1 MDHIWNLSAY
11 SWPKQNSLSFTVHL
25 YNLNYAP
32 TPKDKRNVVFRGC
45 LPTFSTREE
54 GWEKPIVFKTYQSSG
69 SQSRNPLANGLLA
82 IFNCVIWLRKKIRT
96 IISMYMH
103 QTPVQHFRFSTSI
116 LISRLNRNISAALNL
131 PTYKKCS
138 LFKIGKREQMH

>member
-1 MDHIWNLSAY
+1 MAIPCRVFICVRRKLRRQKNWPHMEY
-11 SWPKQNSLSFTVHL
+11 SWAKQNSLSFTVHL

-32 TPKDKRNVVFRGC
+32 TPKDKRNIVLRGC
-45 LPTFSTREE
+45 LPTFSTREK

-82 IFNCVIWLRKKIRT
+82 IFNCVIWLRKQIRT

-103 QTPVQHFRFSTSI
+103 QTPVQHFLNVDSNFPLKSKYFGCFKPSST
-116 LISRLNRNISAALNL
+116 
-131 PTYKKCS
+131 
-138 LFKIGKREQMH
+138 